1 LKSGQPVPSEQE
13 ISARR
18 NVSRMTARQ
27 ALKSLCN
34 LGVAYSQ
41 RGKGT
46 FVSATKLEKDFRQDL
61 SFTEE
66 MQKRGVRPR
75 SKVLSFEISQ
85 ASAEV
90 AESLQLSQYLGL

>member
-34 LGVAYSQ
+34 LDVPYSQ

-46 FVSATKLEKDFRQDL
+46 FVSAIKLEKDFRQVL

-66 MQKRGVRPR
+66 MQKRAVRPR

-90 AESLQLSQYLGL
+90 AESLHLSQYPGL